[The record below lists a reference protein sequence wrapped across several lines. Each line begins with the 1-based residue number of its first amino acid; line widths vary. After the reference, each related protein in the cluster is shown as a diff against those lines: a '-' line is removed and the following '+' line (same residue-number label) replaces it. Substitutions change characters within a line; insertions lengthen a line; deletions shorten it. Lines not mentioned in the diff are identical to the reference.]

1 MPVALTAATI
11 KAAIRD
17 SRAGKRWAKAD
28 GLMPGLQL
36 RAQPTGARWTVRGR
50 LHDKQR
56 RWDIG
61 GVCEGDEDIHGLACL
76 MTARS
81 RAIRVK
87 ELCRQNLTPDYLV
100 REFTT
105 GMSIV
110 RQEALAVKQGPP
122 SWLFEKAKQEFLAHV
137 LGKKRAD
144 THRDYAGKL
153 RAPELDRFND
163 LPVAS
168 ITRNQILM
176 AVAAIHGRGAET
188 MAEGVLRVLKSMWTF
203 LADGGRREKTSVV
216 PNLLLRA
223 KAPDRTRNEIGD
235 PNRIDEDKER
245 GDAPPEIEL
254 GRALAIARAGVLPDR
269 ISLGLQFF
277 LASIQRRRAVIGAN
291 RWRFKSYAETPD
303 EEAWFVPPYF
313 RKSGSKRGNR
323 SHLVPLVGWGAEAV
337 RKLDRLSES
346 EDGSGWLF
354 PGRRSRR
361 MISEGVSADHAD
373 AGLLNDYLSV
383 LPGVNFSP
391 QCVRYAFSTYGERD
405 LGFRKSEAK
414 VILDHMEGTEPD
426 DVTGKFY
433 SSDPAIRRKREMIT
447 LWAGWLDEWC
457 AKAIAADPI
466 LSDRE
471 ALVEA
476 IYRERYSEEQLTR
489 RIEYRSRRDR
499 PLWNHLRRVEFEVVT
514 LPSNIP

>member
-1 MPVALTAATI
+1 MPAALTAATV

-61 GVCEGDEDIHGLACL
+61 GVCEGDEDTDGLACL
-76 MTARS
+76 TTARS

-87 ELCRQNLTPDYLV
+87 EMCRNNLTPDYVV

-105 GMSIV
+105 GISII
-110 RQEALAVKQGPP
+110 RQEALAVKKGPP
-122 SWLFEKAKQEFLAHV
+122 SWLYEKAKEEFLAHI
-137 LGKKRAD
+137 LAKKRED
-144 THRDYAGKL
+144 THRDYTGKL
-153 RAPELDRFND
+153 KPPELDRFND
-163 LPVAS
+163 LPVAA

-203 LADGGRREKTSVV
+203 LADGERQEQTSVV

-235 PNRIDEDKER
+235 PNRIDEDRER

-269 ISLGLQFF
+269 VSLGLQLLF
-277 LASIQRRRAVIGAN
+277 ASVQRRRAVIGAN
-291 RWRFKSYAETPD
+291 RWRFKTYAETPD
-303 EEAWFVPPYF
+303 EEAWYVPPYY

-337 RKLDRLSES
+337 RKLDRLSDS
-346 EDGSGWLF
+346 ENGPGWLF
-354 PGRRSRR
+354 PARRTRG
-361 MISEGVSADHAD
+361 MISEGVPAGHAD
-373 AGLLNDYLSV
+373 VGLLNNYLSV
-383 LPGVNFSP
+383 LPGVDFSP
-391 QCVRYAFSTYGERD
+391 HFVRYAFSTYGERD
-405 LGFRKSEAK
+405 LGFHKSEAK

-433 SSDPAIRRKREMIT
+433 SSDPSIRRKREMMM
-447 LWAGWLDEWC
+447 LWADWLDEWC
-457 AKAIAADPI
+457 AKAVAADPM
-466 LSDRE
+466 LSDHE
-471 ALVEA
+471 MLVEA
-476 IYRERYSEEQLTR
+476 IYRERYTEEQLAK
-489 RIEYRSRRDR
+489 RIAYRSRRDR
-499 PLWNHLRRVEFEVVT
+499 PLWNHLRRVEEIDAVE
-514 LPSNIP
+514 

>member
-1 MPVALTAATI
+1 MPAALTAATV

-17 SRAGKRWAKAD
+17 SRVGKRWAKAD

-36 RAQPTGARWTVRGR
+36 RAQPMGARWTVRSR
-50 LHDKQR
+50 LHDDQR

-61 GVCEGDEDIHGLACL
+61 GVCEGDEDVDGLACL
-76 MTARS
+76 TTARS
-81 RAIRVK
+81 RAMRVK
-87 ELCRQNLTPDYLV
+87 EMCRKDLNPDPVV

-105 GMSIV
+105 GISIV
-110 RQEALAVKQGPP
+110 RQEALAVKKGPP
-122 SWLFEKAKQEFLAHV
+122 SWPYEKAKEEFLAHV
-137 LGKKRAD
+137 LAKKRED
-144 THRDYAGKL
+144 TRRDYTGKL
-153 RAPELDRFND
+153 RPPELDRFNGR
-163 LPVAS
+163 PVAS

-176 AVAAIHGRGAET
+176 TVAAIHGRGAET

-203 LADGGRREKTSVV
+203 LADGERQEQTSVV
-216 PNLLLRA
+216 PNLLLRT

-235 PNRIDEDKER
+235 PNRIDEEAER

-269 ISLGLQFF
+269 VSLGLQLLF
-277 LASIQRRRAVIGAN
+277 ASVQRRRAVIGAN
-291 RWRFKSYAETPD
+291 RWRFKTYAETPG
-303 EEAWFVPPYF
+303 EEAWYVPPYF

-337 RKLDRLSES
+337 RKLDLLS
-346 EDGSGWLF
+346 DGDNPGWLF
-354 PGRRSRR
+354 PGRRPRSGA
-361 MISEGVSADHAD
+361 SEGIATGHAD
-373 AGLLNDYLSV
+373 VGLLNDYLSAM
-383 LPGVNFSP
+383 PAVNFSP
-391 QCVRYAFSTYGERD
+391 QFVRYAFSTYGERD

-433 SSDPAIRRKREMIT
+433 SSDPAIRRKREMMT
-447 LWAGWLDEWC
+447 LWVGWLDEWC
-457 AKAIAADPI
+457 AKAVATDPR

-471 ALVEA
+471 TLIEA
-476 IYRERYSEEQLTR
+476 IYRERYTEEQLTR

-499 PLWNHLRRVEFEVVT
+499 PLWNHLRRVEDIDAAE
-514 LPSNIP
+514 

>member
-1 MPVALTAATI
+1 MPAALTAATV

-28 GLMPGLQL
+28 ALMPGLQL
-36 RAQPTGARWTVRGR
+36 RAQPTGARWTVGAR
-50 LHDKQR
+50 LNDLQR

-61 GVCEGDEDIHGLACL
+61 GVCEGDEDVDGLACL
-76 MTARS
+76 TTARS

-87 ELCRQNLTPDYLV
+87 EMCRNDLTPDYVV

-110 RQEALAVKQGPP
+110 RQEALAVKKAPP
-122 SWLFEKAKQEFLAHV
+122 SWLYEKAKEEFLTHV
-137 LGKKRAD
+137 LAKKRAD
-144 THRDYAGKL
+144 THRDYTGKL
-153 RAPELDRFND
+153 RPPELDRFNGHA
-163 LPVAS
+163 VAS

-176 AVAAIHGRGAET
+176 TVAAIHGRGAET

-203 LADGGRREKTSVV
+203 LADGERQEQTSVV

-235 PNRIDEDKER
+235 PHRIDEDRER

-269 ISLGLQFF
+269 VSLGLQLL

-291 RWRFKSYAETPD
+291 RWRFKTYAETPD
-303 EEAWFVPPYF
+303 EEAWFVPPYY

-323 SHLVPLVGWGAEAV
+323 SHLVPLVSWGAEAV
-337 RKLDRLSES
+337 RKLDRLSDS
-346 EDGSGWLF
+346 EDGPGWLF
-354 PGRRSRR
+354 PGRRTRG
-361 MISEGVSADHAD
+361 MISEGVPAGHAYV
-373 AGLLNDYLSV
+373 GLLNNYLSV
-383 LPGVNFSP
+383 LPGVDFSP
-391 QCVRYAFSTYGERD
+391 QFVRYAFSTYGERD
-405 LGFRKSEAK
+405 LGFHKSEAK
-414 VILDHMEGTEPD
+414 IILDHMEGTEPD

-447 LWAGWLDEWC
+447 LWTGWLDEWC
-457 AKAIAADPI
+457 AKAIAADPV

-476 IYRERYSEEQLTR
+476 IYRERYSEEQLAR

-499 PLWNHLRRVEFEVVT
+499 PLWNHLRRVEDLDAAE
-514 LPSNIP
+514 